1 MAYSLKLRR
10 KSAVNLTDIS
20 RAIGEGQIEFI
31 RFEQTDTHGISRSK
45 LVPARHMERF
55 AQDGLNFL
63 LGQLGFDAQAGVAP
77 GTGYLEERG
86 FPDSRIFPD
95 LDTFRVL
102 PWLDATARVICEPRF
117 YDGQPAAAAPRYVAR
132 RQLEALHELG
142 YRFRAG
148 YEYEFYLRGLQ
159 TDAPPYSGIQ
169 IFATLRNEFDGAFVR
184 QLIRDLRSVD
194 VDIITANAEYG
205 PGQQEINFAPDWGIA
220 AADAAFSFKQAVKEI
235 ARQHGYIASFMTK
248 PYADQSASGCHF
260 HHSLFQVS
268 DGANAFDDPSAPHGL
283 SPVARQFIAGQIA
296 HAPALAALFAPTVN
310 CAKRYKLYSFAPTN
324 ATWGLENRT
333 VGLRIKG
340 VRGANTHV
348 ENRIPGAASNP
359 YLVMAGVIAA
369 GIDGIHKR
377 LEPPPAVDGIAYGMD
392 GVTDLPTTLAAALD
406 ALEADKVLCETLGE
420 EFIKLFVAVKRHEI
434 GKAHGAIES
443 FTAPEFRDTVDP
455 WEREELF
462 EFL

>member
-1 MAYSLKLRR
+1 MDLS
-10 KSAVNLTDIS
+10 DINQMI
-20 RAIGEGQIEFI
+20 ADQQIEFI

-45 LVPARHMERF
+45 LVPAKHLERF

-63 LGQLGFDAQAGVAP
+63 LGQLGFDAQSGVAP
-77 GTGYLEERG
+77 GTGYLEEMG

-102 PWLDATARVICEPRF
+102 PWLDATARLICEPRF
-117 YDGQPAAAAPRYVAR
+117 YDGRPAAAAPRYVAR
-132 RQLEALHELG
+132 RQLEALHDLG

-148 YEYEFYLRGLQ
+148 YEYEFYLRDRQ
-159 TDAPPYSGIQ
+159 TDAPPYQGIQ

-184 QLIRDLRSVD
+184 QIVRDLRSLD
-194 VDIITANAEYG
+194 IDIITANAEYG

-235 ARQHGYIASFMTK
+235 AQLHGYVASFMTK

-260 HHSLFQVS
+260 HHSLFRVS
-268 DGANAFDDPSAPHGL
+268 DDANAFDDPAAPDGL
-283 SPVARQFIAGQIA
+283 SDVARQFIAGQIL
-296 HAPALAALFAPTVN
+296 HAPALTALFAPTVN

-333 VGLRIKG
+333 VALRIKG

-348 ENRIPGAASNP
+348 ENRIPCAASNP
-359 YLVMAGVIAA
+359 YLVMAGLIAA
-369 GIDGIHKR
+369 GIDGIR
-377 LEPPPAVDGIAYGMD
+377 RQLAPPPPIDGIAYGLD
-392 GVTDLPTTLAAALD
+392 GVTDLPATLGEALD
-406 ALEADKVLCETLGE
+406 ALEADTMLREMLGE
-420 EFIKLFVAVKRHEI
+420 EFVKLFVAVKRHEI
-434 GKAHGAIES
+434 GKASAAIQDFES
-443 FTAPEFRDTVDP
+443 PTFRDTVAP
-455 WEREELF
+455 WERAELF